1 MTNKY
6 SAALAAL
13 LACAS
18 PAALAAT
25 SHTAANQPE
34 MTIQSDQLRAHKMI
48 GAAVYDRNNQKIGSV
63 QDLVLNKDGT
73 VADVVVSV
81 GRFLGMG
88 GKDVAVSGGGTLLR
102 QVLAA
107 GLLDE
112 FELHIAPVLLGDGM
126 RLFDASLG
134 LDTREGIELTP
145 VRVIETPEVT
155 HIRYAVGGRAKLEL
169 DDRGSGGA

>member
-63 QDLVLNKDGT
+63 QDLVLNKDGS
-73 VADVVVSV
+73 VADVVVDV

-88 GKDVAVSGGGTLLR
+88 GRNVAVKFSDIKTDNNRLTLDRTKDQLR
-102 QVLAA
+102 QMASYNLTNKNTGA
-107 GLLDE
+107 GTTE
-112 FELHIAPVLLGDGM
+112 SPV
-126 RLFDASLG
+126 
-134 LDTREGIELTP
+134 
-145 VRVIETPEVT
+145 
-155 HIRYAVGGRAKLEL
+155 HGGRL
-169 DDRGSGGA
+169 GSGSSVPAGR

>member
-63 QDLVLNKDGT
+63 QDLVLNKDGS
-73 VADVVVSV
+73 VADVVVDV
-81 GRFLGMG
+81 GRFLHMG
-88 GKDVAVSGGGTLLR
+88 GKFVAVKFSDIKTDNNRLTLDRTKDQLQQMAAYNLTNKNTGAGQGESPVHGG
-102 QVLAA
+102 
-107 GLLDE
+107 
-112 FELHIAPVLLGDGM
+112 
-126 RLFDASLG
+126 
-134 LDTREGIELTP
+134 
-145 VRVIETPEVT
+145 
-155 HIRYAVGGRAKLEL
+155 KL
-169 DDRGSGGA
+169 GSGSSAPPRH

>member
-25 SHTAANQPE
+25 SHPASNEPQV
-34 MTIQSDQLRAHKMI
+34 TIQTDQLRAHKMI
-48 GAAVYDRNNQKIGSV
+48 GAAVYDRMNQKIGSV

-73 VADVVVSV
+73 VAEVVVGV

-88 GKDVAVSGGGTLLR
+88 GKNVAVKFSDIKTDNNRLTLDRTKDQLKQMASYNLMNKNTGAGMTESPVHGG
-102 QVLAA
+102 
-107 GLLDE
+107 
-112 FELHIAPVLLGDGM
+112 
-126 RLFDASLG
+126 
-134 LDTREGIELTP
+134 
-145 VRVIETPEVT
+145 
-155 HIRYAVGGRAKLEL
+155 KL
-169 DDRGSGGA
+169 GSGSSLAPRH